1 VAVEGGA
8 VAVDALEAVDG
19 TPVLDL
25 KPVLGDVAE
34 R

>member
-1 VAVEGGA
+1 MTGIDGLR

-19 TPVLDL
+19 TPILDVKCVLD
-25 KPVLGDVAE
+25 DAD

>member
-1 VAVEGGA
+1 VAVGGGA
-8 VAVDALEAVDG
+8 VGVDALESVDG